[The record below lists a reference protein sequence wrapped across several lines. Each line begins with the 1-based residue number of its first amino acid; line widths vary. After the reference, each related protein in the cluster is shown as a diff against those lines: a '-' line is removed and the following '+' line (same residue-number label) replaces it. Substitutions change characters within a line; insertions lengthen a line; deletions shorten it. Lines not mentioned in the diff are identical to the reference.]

1 MCKQY
6 REPPEHAKYL
16 QEIKWQKALWE
27 EGHGFNFPEVKTDE
41 EESLEASMDRRGV
54 DVGESSSEDSQ

>member
-1 MCKQY
+1 M
-6 REPPEHAKYL
+6 
-16 QEIKWQKALWE
+16 ALWE
-27 EGHGFNFPEVKTDE
+27 EGHWFIFPEVKSEE